1 MIAIDQIGL
10 GLSDKP
16 QDFDYRLEM
25 HIEIL
30 ESFIAQN
37 ELKDITFI
45 THGRGSS
52 IATGYAVRNP
62 EQVRAFIMMNA
73 MDFSDF
79 SLPLRLQLCRVKW
92 LENFLLNKCKMMFW
106 ELLRSPRLLRECYAL
121 PFQKPEDYVA
131 IRHFVEDIPSGPDSD
146 SAMSMYEIEA
156 GLWLLRDKPSAIF
169 WAKHDW
175 LYTMANFKRWE
186 QYFPRADKHVISKAG
201 RTLMEDAPEEICRY
215 IRNFLEANAL

>member
-1 MIAIDQIGL
+1 MN
-10 GLSDKP
+10 
-16 QDFDYRLEM
+16 
-25 HIEIL
+25 IEIL

-37 ELKDITFI
+37 DLKDITFI

-52 IATGYAVRNP
+52 IAVGYAVRNP

-79 SLPLRLQLCRVKW
+79 TLPYRLQLCRVKW
-92 LENFLLNKCKMMFW
+92 LKNFLLYKCKLMFW

-121 PFQKPEDYVA
+121 PFRKPEDYVA
-131 IRHFVEDIPSGPDSD
+131 IRHFVENIPGGPDAD

-156 GLWLLRDKPSAIF
+156 GLWLLRDKPTAIF

-175 LYTMANFKRWE
+175 LYGAKCLRHWKK
-186 QYFPRADKHVISKAG
+186 YFPEAEVHTLKHSG
-201 RTLMEDAPEEICRY
+201 RYLLEDNPEQLNDM
-215 IRNFLEANAL
+215 IRDFLERNRC